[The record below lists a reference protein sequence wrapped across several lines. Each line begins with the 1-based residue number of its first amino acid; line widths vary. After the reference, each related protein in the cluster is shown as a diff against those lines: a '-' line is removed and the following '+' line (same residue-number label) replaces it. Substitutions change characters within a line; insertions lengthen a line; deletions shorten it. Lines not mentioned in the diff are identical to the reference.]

1 MNRVELKRLARE
13 QLGGGIFKNN
23 WLLAVVA
30 VLIVTAITSAAS
42 SIPLLTLFLIGPL
55 SVGTMVVFKNIKR
68 CGVVKI
74 EGLFE
79 GFTKDFGGTLL
90 LGLLQQIFI
99 ALWSLLF
106 VIPGIVK
113 AYSYSMAYYLKS
125 EHTDWDWRRCLDE
138 SRRITNGHKMD
149 LFILD
154 LSFIGWYLVGSLC
167 LGVGTLWVEAYRN
180 ATLINYYEELTAT
193 RVEM

>member
-1 MNRVELKRLARE
+1 MNRAELKRLARE
-13 QLGGGIFKNN
+13 QLDGGIFKNN

-42 SIPLLTLFLIGPL
+42 SIPLLTVFLAGPL
-55 SVGTMVVFKNIKR
+55 GVGLMAVFKNLKR
-68 CGVVKI
+68 FGAVKF

-90 LGLLQQIFI
+90 LGLLQTIFI

-125 EHTDWDWRRCLDE
+125 EHEAWTWRQCLDE
-138 SRRITNGHKMD
+138 SRRLTNGHKMD

-154 LSFIGWYLVGSLC
+154 LSFIGWYIIGGLC
-167 LGVGTLWVEAYRN
+167 FGIGTLWVEAYHN
-180 ATLINYYEELTAT
+180 ATLINYYEELTAS